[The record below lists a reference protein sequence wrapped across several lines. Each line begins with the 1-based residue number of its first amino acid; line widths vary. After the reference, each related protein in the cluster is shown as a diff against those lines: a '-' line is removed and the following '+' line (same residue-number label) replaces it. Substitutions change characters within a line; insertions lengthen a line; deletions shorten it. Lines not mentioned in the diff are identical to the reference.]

1 MATARIRRDWPLQAC
16 RILTLFLMGV
26 FALAL
31 AGLLVLFAMLMVDR
45 PELAAR
51 TAGVNIVA
59 ALAIAL
65 SFRFVQL
72 LGQIIGSVREGEP
85 FAFRNVRRLNEM
97 AVVALAYQI
106 VFALAF
112 VLGAGEF
119 NFMKFGPLAGL
130 FSTSGGLSLNS
141 LVLALVLFV
150 LARVFR
156 HGAQLHDDLA
166 GTV

>member
-1 MATARIRRDWPLQAC
+1 METAHLRSDWALHAC
-16 RILTLFLMGV
+16 RILTLVLMGV

-31 AGLLVLFAMLMVDR
+31 TGLLVLFAMMLVQS

-51 TAGVNIVA
+51 TASMNLVAGV
-59 ALAIAL
+59 AIAL

-97 AVVALAYQI
+97 AILALGYQI
-106 VFALAF
+106 VFGLSF
-112 VLGAGEF
+112 MFGAGDF
-119 NFMKFGPLAGL
+119 HFMKFGPLAGL

-156 HGAQLHDDLA
+156 HGAQMHDDLV

>member
-1 MATARIRRDWPLQAC
+1 METARLGGDWALQAC
-16 RILTLFLMGV
+16 RILTFFLMGV

-31 AGLLVLFAMLMVDR
+31 VGLLVLFALLIVQS

-51 TAGVNIVA
+51 TASVNVVAGV
-59 ALAIAL
+59 AIAL

-85 FAFRNVRRLNEM
+85 FAFGNVRRLNEM
-97 AVVALAYQI
+97 AILALAYQV
-106 VFALAF
+106 VFGLSF
-112 VLGAGEF
+112 LFGAGDF
-119 NFMKFGPLAGL
+119 DFMKFGPLAGL

-156 HGAQLHDDLA
+156 HGAQMHEDLS

>member
-1 MATARIRRDWPLQAC
+1 METARLRGDWALQAC

-31 AGLLVLFAMLMVDR
+31 AGLLVLFAMLMVQR

-51 TAGVNIVA
+51 TAGLNIVVG
-59 ALAIAL
+59 LAIAL

-72 LGQIIGSVREGEP
+72 LGQVIGSVREGEP

-97 AVVALAYQI
+97 AILALAYQI
-106 VFALAF
+106 VFGLSF
-112 VLGAGEF
+112 LFGTGDF

-156 HGAQLHDDLA
+156 HGAQMHDDLV

>member
-1 MATARIRRDWPLQAC
+1 METARLRSDRALQAC
-16 RILTLFLMGV
+16 RVLTLILMAV

-31 AGLLVLFAMLMVDR
+31 AGLLVLFTMMLVQR

-51 TAGVNIVA
+51 TAGMNIVA
-59 ALAIAL
+59 GVAIAL

-72 LGQIIGSVREGEP
+72 LGRIIGSVREGEP

-97 AVVALAYQI
+97 AILALAYQV
-106 VFALAF
+106 VFGLAF
-112 VLGAGEF
+112 LFGAGDF

-156 HGAQLHDDLA
+156 HGAQMHDDLA